1 MYRKTDAIYKFLLLL
16 TLSLSQTCN
25 CKKVVIIGAGVS
37 GLSAARVLFEN
48 GQSDVTILEATD
60 RIGGR
65 IFTTEFKGHMYEH
78 GAQWIHGA
86 EGNAVY
92 EYLHKDTKLE
102 IESWGRYSPAKDSK
116 FQYYSGRPLT
126 PAITDLFWNSSRVVD
141 YIELEIERLVE
152 SVGRSEEKVANLPL
166 GNLARKMWRKKLF
179 RHYKK
184 KLGLNREVI
193 NPVLINK
200 FGLLEITDG
209 GHPNIVN
216 CLAWYQYEEYGDN
229 DVKVLDGYMSLPKKL
244 SKSIPK
250 SAIKLNSK
258 VKSIQWNKENKNGVA
273 IKYLNQFNKTE
284 VIHAD
289 MVLVTVSI
297 GCLKKYHKTLFDPNL
312 PKEKHAAIKK
322 IGFGAINKMFLFY
335 EEPFWGPEKF
345 SERYLIWDSYDE
357 LTDTVSEDEFSIK
370 SHWCRG
376 VYKITSYKTNFLMLW
391 ITKKTSNRIRN
402 IPESDLKLTVTNLL
416 RRFLNN
422 PKLPGPDDIITTK
435 WHQDKNFLGTYSY
448 PAIGQMSSHQ
458 KKVREPLYV
467 NKMPRVFFAGEAL
480 SIPRYST
487 VDGAF
492 STGKNEGERILKLM
506 QESNPK
512 PLT

>member
-1 MYRKTDAIYKFLLLL
+1 MSGKATTYTFLFLL
-16 TLSLSQTCN
+16 TLSLSQNGN

-65 IFTTEFKGHMYEH
+65 IFTTEFKGHMYER

-86 EGNAVY
+86 EGNPVY
-92 EYLHKDTKLE
+92 EYLHEDTNLE
-102 IESWGRYSPAKDSK
+102 VERWGRYSPAKDSK

-126 PAITDLFWNSSRVVD
+126 PAITDLFWNSSGLVD
-141 YIELEIERLVE
+141 YIGLEIERLIE
-152 SVGRSEEKVANLPL
+152 SVGKSEEEVANLPL
-166 GNLARKMWRKKLF
+166 GNLARKMWRKKF
-179 RHYKK
+179 FKHYN
-184 KLGLNREVI
+184 KLGLTREEI
-193 NPVLINK
+193 NPVLMNK

-229 DVKVLDGYMSLPKKL
+229 DVKVLDGYMSLPTKL
-244 SKSIPK
+244 SENIPK

-258 VKSIQWNKENKNGVA
+258 VQSIQWNKENENRVA
-273 IKYLNQFNKTE
+273 ITYVNQFNKTE

-289 MVLVTVSI
+289 MVLVTVSV
-297 GCLKKYHKTLFDPNL
+297 GCLKKYHKTLFDPTL
-312 PKEKHAAIKK
+312 PENKQAALKK

-345 SERYLIWDSYDE
+345 SERYLLWDSYDE
-357 LTDTVSEDEFSIK
+357 LTDTIPEDEFSIK
-370 SHWCRG
+370 NHWCRG

-391 ITKKTSNRIRN
+391 ITKMTSNRIRN
-402 IPESDLKLTVTNLL
+402 IPESQLKLTVTNLL

-422 PKLPGPDDIITTK
+422 PKLSGPDDIITTE
-435 WHQDKNFLGTYSY
+435 WQRDKNFLGTYSY
-448 PAIGQMSSHQ
+448 PTIGQMSSHQ

-467 NKMPRVFFAGEAL
+467 DETPRVFFAGEAL
-480 SIPRYST
+480 SVNRYST

-492 STGKNEGERILKLM
+492 STGKSEGERILKFM
-506 QESNPK
+506 QE
-512 PLT
+512 